1 MIMARGDVLER
12 IERAPAPPATAP
24 EARADRPRAEPR
36 AAAALSPVR
45 VRDGLIAL
53 SALGAY
59 LLLTLLDRAAYKAL
73 FVGHANLN
81 SLEDAEWYKLL
92 RVIGSLW
99 TWSLI
104 AIVFIAHDT
113 GRAAGLVP
121 RGRATERGPAWERGV
136 RIFAAA
142 VVAGLLAELAKV
154 VVGRWRP
161 IDTDGYYV
169 YTGLAAGFLKP
180 ANGMPSS
187 HAAVAFGAAL
197 TLAAYV
203 PRATGI
209 LIAAAAGCCLSRV
222 LSGAHFIT
230 DTFVG
235 AAFGYAGARL
245 VRPGGWAGANAGPSA
260 LP

>member
-1 MIMARGDVLER
+1 MIMARGEVLER
-12 IERAPAPPATAP
+12 IERASAPPVAAPDDPADATDDKPLPAG
-24 EARADRPRAEPR
+24 AAIRP
-36 AAAALSPVR
+36 SSR
-45 VRDGLIAL
+45 VRDGLTV
-53 SALGAY
+53 LGALAGY
-59 LLLTLLDRAAYKAL
+59 LLLSLLDRAAYKAL

-81 SLEDAEWYKLL
+81 WLEDAEWYKLL
-92 RVIGSLW
+92 RVLGSLW

-104 AIVFIAHDT
+104 ALVFIAHDT
-113 GRAAGLVP
+113 GRALDAGA
-121 RGRATERGPAWERGV
+121 RREGRGPAWERGV

-169 YTGLAAGFLKP
+169 YSGLVAGFLKP

-187 HAAVAFGAAL
+187 HAAVAFGSML
-197 TLAAYV
+197 TLAVYV

-222 LSGAHFIT
+222 LSGAHFVT

-245 VRPGGWAGANAGPSA
+245 VRPGGWSGALVAPAAS
-260 LP
+260 